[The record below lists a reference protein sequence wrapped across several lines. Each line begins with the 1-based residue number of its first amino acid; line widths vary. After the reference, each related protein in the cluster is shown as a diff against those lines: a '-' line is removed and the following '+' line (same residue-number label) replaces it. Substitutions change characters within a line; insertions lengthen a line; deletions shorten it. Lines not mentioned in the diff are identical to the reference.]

1 MGSESIRIPSAALL
15 LLIQKPP
22 RPNTKANFK
31 ATVRG
36 HTAFIL
42 EAQPI
47 FGIRLTYAFICYR
60 SCVVKLR
67 SYGYRKPD

>member
-1 MGSESIRIPSAALL
+1 MPSFRRLASASSETAEA
-15 LLIQKPP
+15 Q
-22 RPNTKANFK
+22 RPK

-47 FGIRLTYAFICYR
+47 FGISLTYAFIRYR

-67 SYGYRKPD
+67 SYGYRKRD